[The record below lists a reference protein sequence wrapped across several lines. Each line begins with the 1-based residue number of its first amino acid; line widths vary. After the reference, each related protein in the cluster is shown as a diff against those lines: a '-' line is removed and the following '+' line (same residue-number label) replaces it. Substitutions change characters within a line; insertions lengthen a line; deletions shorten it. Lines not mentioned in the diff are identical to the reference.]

1 MRIEIFNGLNIK
13 LKSNNIII
21 KQEQTMNMD
30 YTQKTRE
37 ELIAICKERKIK
49 GYSNKKKD
57 EIIIL
62 LQPKPIIS
70 QNTLLTPAVVNQI
83 SIIPVVKV
91 ITKQQTTKYLK
102 PLIKWSGGKGD
113 EIKQFEKYITAYKE
127 VKDTAKNYDKLSK
140 ANSLNKYWAA
150 ARRYSNMLF
159 NYEKGLSLH
168 DFSAKLDRLLTTVTD
183 DKYSQQISILSNSF

>member
-1 MRIEIFNGLNIK
+1 
-13 LKSNNIII
+13 
-21 KQEQTMNMD
+21 MNMD

-102 PLIKWSGGKGD
+102 PLIKWSG
-113 EIKQFEKYITAYKE
+113 
-127 VKDTAKNYDKLSK
+127 
-140 ANSLNKYWAA
+140 
-150 ARRYSNMLF
+150 
-159 NYEKGLSLH
+159 
-168 DFSAKLDRLLTTVTD
+168 
-183 DKYSQQISILSNSF
+183 